1 VLRHRVRFTLL
12 DAAILAAAA
21 AGVAAL
27 ALSAT
32 SHLDYRWRWGVLA
45 QYFLR
50 RDAAG
55 GLSANLLLS
64 GVVSTVRLAVWTT
77 LLATLAG
84 AAMGLARTARR
95 LLPRLVAG
103 AYVESVRNLPP
114 LVLVFLVYFF
124 LSDQVMAALAVEE
137 RVRELPAAVQAL
149 VGVALAPPGRLS
161 GFLAALFT
169 LALYEGA
176 YITEM
181 VRAGIQSVERG
192 QTDAAKALGLTGW
205 QAMRHVVLPQAVR
218 RILPALAGQLI
229 STVKDSAIVAVI
241 SVPELTFQALQIM
254 ASTGLTFEVWI
265 AVMALY
271 FGLCFSASLGAR
283 ALEKRLAK
291 AGS

>member
-1 VLRHRVRFTLL
+1 MLRARVRFSLL
-12 DAAILAAAA
+12 DAAVLAAVA
-21 AGVAAL
+21 AGAAAL
-27 ALSAT
+27 ALSAPD
-32 SHLDYRWRWGVLA
+32 SLDYRWRWEVLP

-50 RDAAG
+50 RDASGA
-55 GLSANLLLS
+55 LAPNLLLA
-64 GVVSTVRLAVWTT
+64 GVASTVRLALWTT

-95 LLPRLVAG
+95 LLPRLLAG

-124 LSDQVMAALAVEE
+124 LSDQVLAALGVEE
-137 RVRELPAAVQAL
+137 WVRGLPPAAQSAIGAL
-149 VGVALAPPGRLS
+149 LAPPGRLS
-161 GFLAALFT
+161 GFLAALLT

-181 VRAGIQSVERG
+181 VRAGIQSVDRG
-192 QTDAAKALGLTGW
+192 QTDAAMALGLTRW
-205 QAMRHVVLPQAVR
+205 QAVRHVVLPQAVR
-218 RILPALAGQLI
+218 RILPALAGQVI

-254 ASTGLTFEVWI
+254 ASTGLTFEIWI
-265 AVMALY
+265 TVMALY

-283 ALEKRLAK
+283 ALEARLAR
-291 AGS
+291 AGG

>member
-1 VLRHRVRFTLL
+1 MLRARVRFTLL
-12 DAAILAAAA
+12 DAAILAAVA

-27 ALSAT
+27 ALSAAQR
-32 SHLDYRWRWGVLA
+32 LDYHWHWEVLPR
-45 QYFLR
+45 YFLR
-50 RDAAG
+50 RTPEG
-55 GLSANLLLS
+55 GLAPNLLLT
-64 GVVSTVRLAVWTT
+64 GVVSTVRLALWTT

-124 LSDQVMAALAVEE
+124 LSDQVMAALGVEDW
-137 RVRELPAAVQAL
+137 VRRLPEAAQ
-149 VGVALAPPGRLS
+149 GVIGVLLAPPGRLS
-161 GFLAALFT
+161 GFLSALLT

-192 QTDAAKALGLTGW
+192 QTDAAKALGLTRW

-241 SVPELTFQALQIM
+241 SVPELTFEALQIM
-254 ASTGLTFEVWI
+254 ASTGMTFEIWI
-265 AVMALY
+265 TVMALY
-271 FGLCFSASLGAR
+271 FGLCFTASLGAR
-283 ALEKRLAK
+283 ALETRLARS
-291 AGS
+291 GG

>member
-1 VLRHRVRFTLL
+1 MLRARVRFTFL

-21 AGVAAL
+21 VGVAAL
-27 ALSAT
+27 AVSA
-32 SHLDYRWRWGVLA
+32 SSRLDYHWRWEVLP

-55 GLSANLLLS
+55 ALAPNLLLA
-64 GVVSTVRLAVWTT
+64 GLASTVRLALWTT
-77 LLATLAG
+77 LAATLAG
-84 AAMGLARTARR
+84 AAMGLARTSRR
-95 LLPRLVAG
+95 LLPRLLAG

-124 LSDQVMAALAVEE
+124 LSDQVLSALAVEQG
-137 RVRELPAAVQAL
+137 VRSLPPAAQAAI
-149 VGVALAPPGRLS
+149 GVLLAPPGRLS

-192 QTDAAKALGLTGW
+192 QTDAAKALGLTRW
-205 QAMRHVVLPQAVR
+205 QSMRHVVLPQAMR

-241 SVPELTFQALQIM
+241 SVPELTFQALQLM
-254 ASTGLTFEVWI
+254 ASTGLTFEIWI
-265 AVMALY
+265 VVMALY
-271 FGLCFSASLGAR
+271 FGLCFTASLGAR
-283 ALEKRLAK
+283 ALEERLAR

>member
-1 VLRHRVRFTLL
+1 MLRDRVRFTVW
-12 DAAILAAAA
+12 DAAILAAVA

-27 ALSAT
+27 ALTASAR
-32 SHLDYRWRWGVLA
+32 LDYRWQWGVLP

-50 RDAAG
+50 RDAG
-55 GLSANLLLS
+55 GDLVPNLLFT
-64 GVVSTVRLAVWTT
+64 GMVSTLRLALWTT

-84 AAMGLARTARR
+84 TVMGLARTARR
-95 LLPRLVAG
+95 LLPRLLAG

-137 RVRELPAAVQAL
+137 RVRELPAAAQAL
-149 VGVALAPPGRLS
+149 IGAALAPPGRLS
-161 GFLAALFT
+161 GFLAALIT

-192 QTDAAKALGLTGW
+192 QVDAAKALGLTGW

-241 SVPELTFQALQIM
+241 SVPELTFQALQLM
-254 ASTGLTFEVWI
+254 ASTGLTFEIWI
-265 AVMALY
+265 TVMALY

-283 ALEKRLAK
+283 ALEVRLAR
-291 AGS
+291 AGG

>member
-1 VLRHRVRFTLL
+1 VLRSRVRFTLL
-12 DAAILAAAA
+12 DAAILAAVA
-21 AGVAAL
+21 AGVAVL
-27 ALSAT
+27 ALSA
-32 SHLDYRWRWGVLA
+32 SANLDYRWRWEVLP

-50 RDAAG
+50 RTPDG
-55 GLSANLLLS
+55 GLAPNLLLT
-64 GVVSTVRLAVWTT
+64 GVVSTVRLALWTT

-84 AAMGLARTARR
+84 TVMGLARTARR
-95 LLPRLVAG
+95 LLPRLLART
-103 AYVESVRNLPP
+103 YVESVRNLPP

-124 LSDQVMAALAVEE
+124 LSDQVMAALGVEDW
-137 RVRELPAAVQAL
+137 VRELPPAAQDA
-149 VGVALAPPGRLS
+149 VGVLLAPPGRLS
-161 GFLAALFT
+161 GFMAALFT

-181 VRAGIQSVERG
+181 VRAGIQSVEQG
-192 QTDAAKALGLTGW
+192 QTDAAKALGLTRW

-241 SVPELTFQALQIM
+241 SVPELTFEALQLM
-254 ASTGLTFEVWI
+254 ASTGLTFEIWI
-265 AVMALY
+265 TVMALY

-283 ALEKRLAK
+283 ALEARLER

>member
-1 VLRHRVRFTLL
+1 MLRARVRFTLL
-12 DAAILAAAA
+12 DAAILAAVA

-27 ALSAT
+27 AVSAST
-32 SHLDYRWRWGVLA
+32 NLDYAWRWDILP

-55 GLSANLLLS
+55 GLVPNLLLA
-64 GVVSTVRLAVWTT
+64 GVVSTVRLALWTT

-84 AAMGLARTARR
+84 AAMGLARTSRR

-124 LSDQVMAALAVEE
+124 LSDQVLTALAVEE
-137 RVRELPAAVQAL
+137 RVREMPALAQSAIGL
-149 VGVALAPPGRLS
+149 LLAPPGRLS
-161 GFLAALFT
+161 GFLAALLT

-176 YITEM
+176 YITEII
-181 VRAGIQSVERG
+181 RAGIQSVERG
-192 QTDAAKALGLTGW
+192 QRDAAKALGLTRW
-205 QAMRHVVLPQAVR
+205 QATRHVILPQAVR
-218 RILPALAGQLI
+218 RILPALAGQVI

-254 ASTGLTFEVWI
+254 ASTGLTFEIWI
-265 AVMALY
+265 TVMALY

-283 ALEKRLAK
+283 RLEARLAK

>member
-1 VLRHRVRFTLL
+1 MRRSRVRFTLL
-12 DAAILAAAA
+12 DAAILAAVA

-32 SHLDYRWRWGVLA
+32 DRLDYRWRWEILP

-50 RDAAG
+50 RDEAG
-55 GLSANLLLS
+55 GLVPNLLLS
-64 GVVSTVRLAVWTT
+64 GVLSTVRLALWTT

-137 RVRELPAAVQAL
+137 RVRDLPAAAQAIIGI
-149 VGVALAPPGRLS
+149 VMAPPGRLS

-192 QTDAAKALGLTGW
+192 QTDAAQALGLTGW

-265 AVMALY
+265 TVMALY
-271 FGLCFSASLGAR
+271 FGLCFTASLGTR
-283 ALEKRLAK
+283 ALEVRMRW
-291 AGS
+291 